1 MSKTDL
7 SRLTIRNEAI
17 FPLSY
22 LLEEVM
28 ESRIVMRERAECEQC
43 IVSPIDGEISRQ
55 DFVTEMIRLKDYS
68 LRLSCR

>member
-7 SRLTIRNEAI
+7 SRLAIRNEVT

-28 ESRIVMRERAECEQC
+28 ESRFVMRERAESEQC